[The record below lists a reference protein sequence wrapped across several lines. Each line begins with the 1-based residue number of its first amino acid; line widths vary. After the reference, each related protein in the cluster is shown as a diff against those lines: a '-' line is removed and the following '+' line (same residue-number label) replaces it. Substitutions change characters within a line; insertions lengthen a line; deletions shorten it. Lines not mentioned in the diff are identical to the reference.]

1 MKRVFASFMVVI
13 AAIAG
18 YLYFSQAQP
27 EGDIEGGVTIILI
40 DEEGVEISNVNYEF
54 TEEMTVYEF
63 LELHYEVGC
72 ADNDYKLSSTCEV
85 VSLNS
90 RIILKIDTL
99 ETNWTNNYI
108 QIFVN
113 DVPAVYGADQINLTD
128 ETVYQFKYTDLGG
141 GN

>member
-13 AAIAG
+13 AALAG

-27 EGDIEGGVTIILI
+27 EGDIQGGVTIILI
-40 DEEGVEISNVNYEF
+40 DEEGKEISNETYIF
-54 TEEMTVYEF
+54 TEEMTIYEF

-72 ADNDYKLSSTCEV
+72 ADSDYKLSSECEV

-90 RIILKIDTL
+90 RIIMKIDAL
-99 ETNWTNNYI
+99 ETNWNNNYI

-113 DVPAVYGADQINLTD
+113 DIPAVYGVDQINLTD
-128 ETVYQFKYTDLGG
+128 ETVYQFEYTDLGG